1 MTAIGL
7 RHTAPMAGHE
17 SLVEHARSPD
27 RLTFSRRPRQPGFV
41 YAEASRRAA
50 AFAVDLSLAALV
62 VAIVSRVAASPLSG
76 QGFRWGMDEPWLLG
90 LLLLVSL
97 LSALPTAYYA
107 HLWRTGRQTP
117 GHRMFNIE
125 VVRRTVG
132 GPPSALASLARWI
145 LLYAPLGLWAFP
157 GVLWVAFDPGPFL
170 MLIEFSPWVSVVGMG
185 VPVAWYVLLGSS
197 VLLDRRRG
205 RGLHDRIG
213 GTVVVRPIR

>member
-1 MTAIGL
+1 
-7 RHTAPMAGHE
+7 MAGHG
-17 SLVEHARSPD
+17 SPLQGALRPD
-27 RLTFSRRPRQPGFV
+27 RWTFGRRPPQPGYV
-41 YAEASRRAA
+41 YAELPRRAV
-50 AFAVDLSLAALV
+50 AFAVDISLAALA
-62 VAIVSRVAASPLSG
+62 VAIVSRAAAFSLNPWPVR
-76 QGFRWGMDEPWLLG
+76 RWDIEDPWFLG

-132 GPPSALASLARWI
+132 GPPTALASFARWV

-157 GVLWVAFDPGPFL
+157 GVLWVAFDPGMFL

-185 VPVAWYVLLGSS
+185 IPVAWYGLLGLS
-197 VLLDRRRG
+197 VVLDRRRG

-213 GTVVVRPIR
+213 ATVVVRPLR